1 MKLEKN
7 KIVFAAVLAVIFIF
21 LISYSMMVMGDDES
35 ENENLEQTLVPDL
48 DENQK
53 EYDSK
58 LDAINDLK
66 EVRENNAPSIYDEK
80 LLDSTGLYNP
90 DLPELEKERIVDS
103 IYNAGKIQYSD
114 KKYRNL
120 GQKKVVKKSAQQ
132 IDSAEIKREQKIQA
146 KELGLEHQLFFAASP
161 KPNEVSII
169 GNTDEMIYVVVDGD
183 QVVKANTRLRMR
195 LTKSATINGKLMPK
209 NTPVFGFI
217 SFQPNR
223 ALIEIENIKH
233 HPTKLKAFD
242 LLDGSEGIYVQ
253 NNFRSEATTEVLDD
267 VIGDINIPTVPQVG
281 GLTQVFR
288 RRNRSVKV
296 TVLNNYKLI
305 LKPKLQGL

>member
-1 MKLEKN
+1 MKIEKN
-7 KIVFAAVLAVIFIF
+7 KIVFAAVLIVIFIF
-21 LISYSMMVMGDDES
+21 LISYSVKIMGDNES

-48 DENQK
+48 EENQK

-80 LLDSTGLYNP
+80 LIDSLGFYDP
-90 DLPELEKERIVDS
+90 DLPEREKERIVDS
-103 IYNAGKIQYSD
+103 IYDAGRIQYSE
-114 KKYRNL
+114 KRYQNFE
-120 GQKKVVKKSAQQ
+120 QKKAPKKNIQQ
-132 IDSAEIKREQKIQA
+132 IDSAEIKREQKIEA

-169 GNTDEMIYVVVDGD
+169 GNTDENIYVIVDGE
-183 QVVKANTRLRMR
+183 QIVTANTRLRMR

-209 NTPVFGFI
+209 NTPIFGFI

-223 ALIEIENIKH
+223 ALIEIENINH

-242 LLDGSEGIYVQ
+242 LQDGSEGIYVQ
-253 NNFRSEATTEVLDD
+253 NNFRAEATREVLDD
-267 VIGDINIPTVPQVG
+267 VIGDINIPSVPQVG

-288 RRNRSVKV
+288 RSNRKVKV
-296 TVLNNYKLI
+296 TVLNNYRLI
-305 LKPKLQGL
+305 LKPKL

>member
-1 MKLEKN
+1 MKVEKN

-21 LISYSMMVMGDDES
+21 LISYSVMVMGDDDS
-35 ENENLEQTLVPDL
+35 ENESLQQTLIPDL
-48 DENQK
+48 EENQK

-80 LLDSTGLYNP
+80 LIDSLGFYDP
-90 DLPELEKERIVDS
+90 DLPEREKERIVDS
-103 IYNAGKIQYSD
+103 IYDAGKIRYSE
-114 KKYRNL
+114 KRYQNL
-120 GQKKVVKKSAQQ
+120 GQRKVAQKSTKQ
-132 IDSAEIKREQKIQA
+132 IDSSEIKREQKIEA

-161 KPNEVSII
+161 KPNEFSII
-169 GNTDEMIYVVVDGD
+169 GNTDETVYVVVDGD
-183 QVVKANTRLRMR
+183 QIVKANTRLRMR
-195 LTKSATINGKLMPK
+195 LTKPAIINGKQMPN
-209 NTPVFGFI
+209 NTPIFGFI

-242 LLDGSEGIYVQ
+242 LSDGSEGIYVE
-253 NNFRSEATTEVLDD
+253 NNFRAEATTEVLDD
-267 VIGDINIPTVPQVG
+267 IIGDINIPTVPQVG
-281 GLTQVFR
+281 GISKVL
-288 RRNRSVKV
+288 RRNNRNVKV

-305 LKPKLQGL
+305 LKPKL

>member
-1 MKLEKN
+1 MKVEKN

-21 LISYSMMVMGDDES
+21 LISYSVMVMGDDEN

-48 DENQK
+48 EENQK

-80 LLDSTGLYNP
+80 LIDSLGFYDP
-90 DLPELEKERIVDS
+90 DLPEREKERIVDS
-103 IYNAGKIQYSD
+103 IYEAGKIQYSE
-114 KKYRNL
+114 KRYENFK
-120 GQKKVVKKSAQQ
+120 QKKVAQKNTQQ
-132 IDSAEIKREQKIQA
+132 IDSADIIREQKIEA

-161 KPNEVSII
+161 KPNEFSII
-169 GNTDEMIYVVVDGD
+169 GNTDDSIYVIVDGD
-183 QVVKANTRLRMR
+183 QIVTANTRLRMR
-195 LTKSATINGKLMPK
+195 LTKSATINGRLMPK

-223 ALIEIENIKH
+223 ALIEIENINH

-242 LLDGSEGIYVQ
+242 LQDGSEGIYVE
-253 NNFRSEATTEVLDD
+253 NNFRAEATREVLDD
-267 VIGDINIPTVPQVG
+267 FIGDINIPSVPQVG

-288 RRNRSVKV
+288 RSNRKVKV
-296 TVLNNYKLI
+296 TVLNNYRLI
-305 LKPKLQGL
+305 LKPKL

>member
-1 MKLEKN
+1 MKVEKN
-7 KIVFAAVLAVIFIF
+7 KIVFAAVLVVIFIF

-35 ENENLEQTLVPDL
+35 ENENLEQTLIPDL

-80 LLDSTGLYNP
+80 LIDSLGFYDP
-90 DLPELEKERIVDS
+90 DLPEREKERIVDS
-103 IYNAGKIQYSD
+103 IYDAGKIQYSE
-114 KKYRNL
+114 KKYQNL
-120 GQKKVVKKSAQQ
+120 GQKKVAQNNIQQ
-132 IDSAEIKREQKIQA
+132 IDSAEIRREQKIEA

-161 KPNEVSII
+161 KPNETSII
-169 GNTDEMIYVVVDGD
+169 GNTDATIYVVVDGD

-209 NTPVFGFI
+209 NTLVFGFI

-253 NNFRSEATTEVLDD
+253 NNFRAEATTEVLDD

-281 GLTQVFR
+281 GITQVFR

-296 TVLNNYKLI
+296 TVLNNYRLI
-305 LKPKLQGL
+305 LKPKL

>member
-1 MKLEKN
+1 MKVEKN

-21 LISYSMMVMGDDES
+21 LISYSMLVMGDDDN

-53 EYDSK
+53 EYNSK

-80 LLDSTGLYNP
+80 LIDSLGFYDP
-90 DLPELEKERIVDS
+90 DLPEREKERIVDS
-103 IYNAGKIQYSD
+103 IYKAGKIQYSE
-114 KKYRNL
+114 KRYQNF
-120 GQKKVVKKSAQQ
+120 GQRKVAQKNTQQ
-132 IDSAEIKREQKIQA
+132 IDSAEIKREQKIEA

-161 KPNEVSII
+161 KPNKFSII
-169 GNTDEMIYVVVDGD
+169 GNTDENIYVIVDGD
-183 QVVKANTRLRMR
+183 QIVTTNTRLRMR
-195 LTKSATINGKLMPK
+195 LTQSATINGKLIPK
-209 NTPVFGFI
+209 NTTVFGFI

-223 ALIEIENIKH
+223 ALIEIENINH

-242 LLDGSEGIYVQ
+242 LQDGSEGIYVE
-253 NNFRSEATTEVLDD
+253 NNFRAEATREVLDD
-267 VIGDINIPTVPQVG
+267 VISDINIPSVPQVG

-288 RRNRSVKV
+288 RSNRRVKV
-296 TVLNNYKLI
+296 TVLNNYRLI
-305 LKPKLQGL
+305 LKADNRQ

>member
-1 MKLEKN
+1 MKVEKN

-21 LISYSMMVMGDDES
+21 LISYSMLVMGDDDN

-80 LLDSTGLYNP
+80 LIDSLGFYDP
-90 DLPELEKERIVDS
+90 DLPEREKERIVDS
-103 IYNAGKIQYSD
+103 IYEAGKIQYSE
-114 KKYRNL
+114 KRYQNF
-120 GQKKVVKKSAQQ
+120 GQRKIAQKNTQQ
-132 IDSAEIKREQKIQA
+132 IDSAEIKREQKIEV

-161 KPNEVSII
+161 KPNEFSII
-169 GNTDEMIYVVVDGD
+169 GDTDKSINVIVDGD
-183 QVVKANTRLRMR
+183 QIVTANTRLRMR
-195 LTKSATINGKLMPK
+195 LTQSATINGRLMPK

-223 ALIEIENIKH
+223 ALIEIENINH

-242 LLDGSEGIYVQ
+242 LQDGSEGIYVE
-253 NNFRSEATTEVLDD
+253 NNFRAEATREVLDD
-267 VIGDINIPTVPQVG
+267 VIGDINIPSVPQVG

-288 RRNRSVKV
+288 RSNRRVKV
-296 TVLNNYKLI
+296 TVLNNYRLI
-305 LKPKLQGL
+305 LKPKL

>member
-1 MKLEKN
+1 
-7 KIVFAAVLAVIFIF
+7 
-21 LISYSMMVMGDDES
+21 MVMSDDDS
-35 ENENLEQTLVPDL
+35 ENENLKQVLVPDL

-66 EVRENNAPSIYDEK
+66 EVRENNAPSIYNEK

-103 IYNAGKIQYSD
+103 IYNASRIQYSK

-120 GQKKVVKKSAQQ
+120 GQKKVVQEHTPR
-132 IDSAEIKREQKIQA
+132 IDSAELKREQKILA

-161 KPNEVSII
+161 KPNEVSVI
-169 GNTDEMIYVVVDGD
+169 GNTDKTIYVVVDGD

-223 ALIEIENIKH
+223 ALIEIENINH

-253 NNFRSEATTEVLDD
+253 NNFRAEATTEVLDD
-267 VIGDINIPTVPQVG
+267 VIGDINIPTVPQVSG
-281 GLTQVFR
+281 ITQVFR
-288 RRNRSVKV
+288 RSNRSVKV

-305 LKPKLQGL
+305 LKPKL

>member
-1 MKLEKN
+1 
-7 KIVFAAVLAVIFIF
+7 
-21 LISYSMMVMGDDES
+21 MGDDES
-35 ENENLEQTLVPDL
+35 DNENLEQTLIPDL

-80 LLDSTGLYNP
+80 LIDSLGFYDP
-90 DLPELEKERIVDS
+90 DLPEREKERIVDS
-103 IYNAGKIQYSD
+103 IYEAGKIQYSE
-114 KKYRNL
+114 KRYQNF
-120 GQKKVVKKSAQQ
+120 GQKKVAQKNTQQ
-132 IDSAEIKREQKIQA
+132 IDSADIKREQKIEA

-161 KPNEVSII
+161 KPNVISII
-169 GNTDEMIYVVVDGD
+169 GSTDDTIYVIVDGD
-183 QVVKANTRLRMR
+183 QIVSANTRLRMR

-223 ALIEIENIKH
+223 ALIEIENINH

-242 LLDGSEGIYVQ
+242 LQDGSEGIYVE
-253 NNFRSEATTEVLDD
+253 NNFRAEATREVLDD
-267 VIGDINIPTVPQVG
+267 VIGDINIPSVPQVG

-288 RRNRSVKV
+288 RSNRRVKV
-296 TVLNNYKLI
+296 TVLNNYRLI
-305 LKPKLQGL
+305 LKPKL

>member
-1 MKLEKN
+1 MMKVEKN

-21 LISYSMMVMGDDES
+21 LISYSVMVMGDDES

-48 DENQK
+48 EENQK

-90 DLPELEKERIVDS
+90 DLPELEKKRIVDS
-103 IYNAGKIQYSD
+103 IYEAGKIQYSE

-120 GQKKVVKKSAQQ
+120 GKKKVAQNNTQ
-132 IDSAEIKREQKIQA
+132 KIDSAEIKRAQKIEA

-161 KPNEVSII
+161 KPNEASII
-169 GNTDEMIYVVVDGD
+169 GNTDETIYVVVDGD
-183 QVVKANTRLRMR
+183 QVVKANTRLQMR
-195 LTKSATINGKLMPK
+195 LTKAATINGKLMPK
-209 NTPVFGFI
+209 NTQIFGFI

-223 ALIEIENIKH
+223 ALIEIENINH

-253 NNFRSEATTEVLDD
+253 NNFRAEATTEVLDD

-281 GLTQVFR
+281 GITKVLR
-288 RRNRSVKV
+288 RSNRNVKV
-296 TVLNNYKLI
+296 TVLNNYRLI
-305 LKPKLQGL
+305 LKPKL